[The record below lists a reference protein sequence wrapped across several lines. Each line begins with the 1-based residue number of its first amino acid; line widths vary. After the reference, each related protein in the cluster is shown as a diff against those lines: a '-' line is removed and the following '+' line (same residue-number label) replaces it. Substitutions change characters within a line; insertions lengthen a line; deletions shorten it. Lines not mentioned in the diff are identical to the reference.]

1 MACRH
6 KKNETELVNLGSLV
20 VYRVVAW
27 WKDAFTCLKVL
38 AYCYTAITAS
48 INLFT
53 LPKKLYVINLFG
65 NLPYLIQPPVISSF
79 IP

>member
-27 WKDAFTCLKVL
+27 WKDAFTCLEVL
-38 AYCYTAITAS
+38 AYCYKAITAW

-53 LPKKLYVINLFG
+53 LKSV
-65 NLPYLIQPPVISSF
+65 
-79 IP
+79 

>member
-6 KKNETELVNLGSLV
+6 KKNENELVNLGSLV

-27 WKDAFTCLKVL
+27 WKDAFTCLEVL
-38 AYCYTAITAS
+38 AYCYKAITAW

-53 LPKKLYVINLFG
+53 LPKKLNLFNLFG

>member
-38 AYCYTAITAS
+38 AYCYTGYNSLNKSFYITQE
-48 INLFT
+48 I
-53 LPKKLYVINLFG
+53 ICD
-65 NLPYLIQPPVISSF
+65 
-79 IP
+79 